1 MASKSAILLVLLS
14 LNFYAN
20 SINQNHDL
28 NLDQQEALD
37 QQELIAYRDLLYDY
51 FTDLMAQDEEMA
63 NLIEEHFGTNNP
75 AVVKFL
81 TQQIDPIG
89 LAIITFKQHFTLE
102 ETRQIVAFHTSDT
115 GRKFGNL
122 FPLVLQDYKQAL
134 DLKIENLKIAITAI
148 ILKKEQADIE
158 QIAEQEVIARS

>member
-20 SINQNHDL
+20 SNDLTNSITQNHDL
-28 NLDQQEALD
+28 NLEQQEMIDQQEF
-37 QQELIAYRDLLYDY
+37 IAYRDLLYDY
-51 FTDLMAQDEEMA
+51 FADLMTQDEEMA

-75 AVVKFL
+75 TVVTFL

-89 LAIITFKQHFTLE
+89 LAIIVFKQHFTLE

-134 DLKIENLKIAITAI
+134 DLKIENLKITITA
-148 ILKKEQADIE
+148 
-158 QIAEQEVIARS
+158 VV